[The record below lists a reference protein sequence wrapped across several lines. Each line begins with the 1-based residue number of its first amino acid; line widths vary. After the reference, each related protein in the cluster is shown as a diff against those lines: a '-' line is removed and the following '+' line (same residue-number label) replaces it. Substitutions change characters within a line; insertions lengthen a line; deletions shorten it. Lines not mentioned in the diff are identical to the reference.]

1 MAGND
6 AEGKQPTM
14 EEEMAKFQGFAV
26 RDGEVDGGEA
36 TEAERAAAAANASTH
51 AENQARAAGKEPAAG
66 KTAAAPKAADK
77 TAPAAGT
84 TAKVELTD
92 AERAAAITA
101 AATAAGVAES
111 ELDEAAIAEAESK
124 AVAAKAKVADRETR
138 KKSADIRFAEIT
150 RARRTAERENA
161 AKDQRIA
168 QLEADMAALK
178 AGKQPTPLTP
188 DPKDAKTAA
197 SGKPDARDTA
207 KYQYGELDPQYIAD
221 LARWST
227 LEAFR
232 EAKESDANNRNSA
245 ANAEAKAAFD
255 EKVAAFDRSG
265 LELYD
270 DFDTVVIESRDL
282 PHDDPGYWP
291 LSPALGELLLES
303 EHGTTIAYELAS
315 NPAEAR
321 RINALPPLRQATW
334 FGIREAELIAGSGAN
349 AEQDPD
355 ASGAAARQAAAAKA
369 PVQVSK
375 APLPL
380 PSAKKLNGA
389 GGNRVPDAATT
400 DFRAF
405 EAQAMAPGR
414 SN

>member
-1 MAGND
+1 MVGND
-6 AEGKQPTM
+6 AEGKQPTI
-14 EEEMAKFQGFAV
+14 EEEMAKFQGFTV
-26 RDGEVDGGEA
+26 RDGEVDAGEA
-36 TEAERAAAAANASTH
+36 TEAEKAAAAANASSH
-51 AENQARAAGKEPAAG
+51 VENQARAAGKAPAA
-66 KTAAAPKAADK
+66 AAKAADK
-77 TAPAAGT
+77 APADKTPPAGT

-92 AERAAAITA
+92 AERAAALTA
-101 AATAAGVAES
+101 AATAAGVAED
-111 ELDEAAIAEAESK
+111 ELDEAAIAEAE
-124 AVAAKAKVADRETR
+124 AKALADKAKTADRETR
-138 KKSADIRFAEIT
+138 KKTAQTRFAEIT
-150 RARRTAERENA
+150 RARRTAERESA

-168 QLEADMAALK
+168 QLESDMAALK

-197 SGKPDARDTA
+197 SGKPDAKDTA

-227 LEAFR
+227 LEAIR
-232 EAKESDANNRNSA
+232 ESKESDATTRRSA
-245 ANAEAKAAFD
+245 ADAEAKAAFD
-255 EKVAAFDRSG
+255 EKVAAFDQSG

-270 DFDTVVIESRDL
+270 DFDTVVIESRSL
-282 PHDDPGYWP
+282 PPDDPGAWP
-291 LSPALGELLLES
+291 LSPAMGELILES
-303 EHGTTIAYELAS
+303 EYGTTIAYELAS

-321 RINALPPLRQATW
+321 RIFALPPLRQATW
-334 FGIREAELIAGSGAN
+334 FGIREAELIAGSGAST
-349 AEQDPD
+349 EHDPD
-355 ASGAAARQAAAAKA
+355 ASGAAARKASPAKA

-375 APLPL
+375 APQPL
-380 PSAKKLNGA
+380 PSARKLNGA